1 MGGMLALNRVP
12 GSHESAPEIA
22 SVRGRTALM
31 ANRLE
36 LKRTPG
42 DGLIGSSARA
52 VAVPGTVVSLAHTT
66 GESPGRTGMVRSSA
80 SHLVGATTGC
90 HNRGG
95 AKQLYG
101 VDPSPR

>member
-1 MGGMLALNRVP
+1 
-12 GSHESAPEIA
+12 
-22 SVRGRTALM
+22 M

-36 LKRTPG
+36 QKRSPW

-52 VAVPGTVVSLAHTT
+52 IAVPGTVASLAHTT

-80 SHLVGATTGC
+80 SHLIGTTTNG
-90 HNRGG
+90 HSRGG

-101 VDPSPR
+101 IGPVSLS